1 MPRHAPSSRAGWP
14 LRHSPL
20 RARLT
25 RSLALAAAVP
35 LALGACSS
43 AVSQEAGGGHPVD
56 GGTLTVGTVM
66 DIQPSIFYGMVFQSF
81 NGNVLEALV
90 DYPAEGLEPQPR
102 LATAWE
108 VSEDGTSVRLE
119 LRDGVTF
126 HSGREFGNT
135 DVEYSI
141 KATADP
147 VNAAPIA
154 RSAGVITEF
163 DTSEPGVITL
173 GLTHPIS
180 NLFDVLAAVPIV
192 DSETDA
198 GLKDASEIIGTGPFL
213 FDSWTPGSEYQF
225 SRNENYWGDAARLDE
240 VVFKVVPDPQALASQ
255 LRAGQLDVVSGV
267 TNRDA
272 RQLDGDSRYV
282 VESLEGSGG
291 GTYLGLNVT
300 DGALQDVQ
308 VRRAIAHAIDQ
319 DRISEEVYLG
329 FGRGGDLPWTSD
341 SPIFDEVLDNYYPYD
356 LAAAEKLLDEAGATN
371 LRLPLSYAAESPAYA
386 TIAQIIQADLAQIGV
401 EVTLAPRPMAEMT
414 QLGAV
419 PGGIEGLWLN
429 GHQWTNFSPS
439 TIPVSAYAFNS
450 EKNISNFTDE
460 AYQAAARAAW
470 ATTPDAAASG
480 ETYRE
485 LAETFLDSAFVH
497 EVFVSNGT
505 RIRSSGVEGV
515 TSGKTVALGL
525 ADAHLTR

>member
-1 MPRHAPSSRAGWP
+1 MPISLHSPRAG
-14 LRHSPL
+14 SPF

-25 RSLALAAAVP
+25 KTLALAAALP

-43 AVSQEAGGGHPVD
+43 AVSQEVGGGVPVE
-56 GGTLTVGTVM
+56 GGTLTVGTAL
-66 DIQPSIFYGMVFQSF
+66 DIQPSIFYAMVFQSF

-90 DYPAEGLEPQPR
+90 DYPADGLEPQPR

-108 VSEDGTSVRLE
+108 ISEDGTSVRLE
-119 LRDGVTF
+119 LRDGVAF
-126 HSGREFGNT
+126 HTGREFTNT

-141 KATADP
+141 KAAADP

-154 RSAGVITEF
+154 RSAGAITEF

-173 GLTHPIS
+173 GLAHPIS

-192 DSETDA
+192 DSETAA

-213 FDSWTPGSEYQF
+213 FDSWSPGSEYRF
-225 SRNENYWGDAARLDE
+225 SRNDNYWGDEAELDE
-240 VVFKVVPDPQALASQ
+240 VVFKVVPDPQSLASQ

-272 RQLDGDSRYV
+272 RQLEGDSKYV
-282 VESLEGSGG
+282 VETVEGSGG

-300 DGALQDVQ
+300 DTALQDVT
-308 VRRAIAHAIDQ
+308 VRKAIAHAIDQ
-319 DRISEEVYLG
+319 ERIAEEVFLG

-341 SPIFDEVLDNYYPYD
+341 SPIYDAALDDYYPYD
-356 LAAAEKLLDEAGATN
+356 LAAAEKLLDEAGAENVT
-371 LRLPLSYAAESPAYA
+371 LPLSYAAEVPSYA
-386 TIAQIIQADLAQIGV
+386 AIAQIIQADLAEIGV
-401 EVTLAPRPMAEMT
+401 DVTLQPRPMAEMS

-419 PGGIEGLWLN
+419 PGGIEGLWIN
-429 GHQWTNFSPS
+429 GHQWTNFSPA

-450 EKNISNFTDE
+450 DQNISNFYSD
-460 AYQAAARAAW
+460 AYKAAARAAW

-480 ETYRE
+480 EVYHD
-485 LAETFLDSAFVH
+485 LAEAFLDSAFVH
-497 EVFVSNGT
+497 EVFVSNGS
-505 RIRSSGVEGV
+505 RVRSASVEGLS
-515 TSGKTVALGL
+515 SGKTVALGL
-525 ADAHLTR
+525 ADAYLTK